1 MPFFLPAPGL
11 APPLLRRTLMTERFC
26 HSLECFASTLNSLS
40 RTSSACSR
48 VSASTS
54 RSLMRSGL
62 RSSDNV
68 AVQVAILV
76 D

>member
-1 MPFFLPAPGL
+1 
-11 APPLLRRTLMTERFC
+11 
-26 HSLECFASTLNSLS
+26 
-40 RTSSACSR
+40 